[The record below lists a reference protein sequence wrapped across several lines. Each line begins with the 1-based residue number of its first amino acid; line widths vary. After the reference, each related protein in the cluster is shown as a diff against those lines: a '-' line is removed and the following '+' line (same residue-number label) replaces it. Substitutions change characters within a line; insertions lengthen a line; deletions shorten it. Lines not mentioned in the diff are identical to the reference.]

1 MPYVH
6 SLSLFFRFAS
16 LRRYK
21 TSTETVK
28 TMLMELVSRQ
38 LVKAV
43 GVGGREAG
51 KVINQAVNE
60 ADSNFVSVLE
70 IFLVTV
76 SL

>member
-1 MPYVH
+1 
-6 SLSLFFRFAS
+6 
-16 LRRYK
+16 
-21 TSTETVK
+21 
-28 TMLMELVSRQ
+28 MLMELVSRQ